1 MKNVVIFPNGKVV
14 PALGQGTWNMGDSLL
29 NKQEEIKALRK
40 GIELGMT
47 VIDTAESMVQGVQKN
62 WLPRLSKESE
72 IMYF

>member
-29 NKQEEIKALRK
+29 NKQEEIKALRT

-47 VIDTAESMVQGVQKN
+47 VIDTAEM
-62 WLPRLSKESE
+62 
-72 IMYF
+72 